1 MGFLEDQTWQS
12 KEQLTEGRSL
22 EASVAK
28 HAKVLID
35 MNTRL
40 PEFKH
45 GMVTSDTERQDSS
58 HHVKRSWV

>member
-1 MGFLEDQTWQS
+1 MTL
-12 KEQLTEGRSL
+12 
-22 EASVAK
+22 AK
-28 HAKVLID
+28 HTMLAID

-58 HHVKRSWV
+58 HHVTLCTPDQVIFPGFTTGYIGHNN